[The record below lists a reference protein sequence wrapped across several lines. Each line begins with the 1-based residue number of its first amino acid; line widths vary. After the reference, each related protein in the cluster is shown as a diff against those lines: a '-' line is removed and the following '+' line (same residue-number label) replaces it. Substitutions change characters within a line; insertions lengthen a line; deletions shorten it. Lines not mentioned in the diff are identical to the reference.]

1 MLFEF
6 GGPYNFYFIFV
17 HWWVGCWVL
26 LGRENIV
33 IAIIRT
39 KYLDR

>member
-26 LGRENIV
+26 LGRENSDCDYPHQI
-33 IAIIRT
+33 
-39 KYLDR
+39 L